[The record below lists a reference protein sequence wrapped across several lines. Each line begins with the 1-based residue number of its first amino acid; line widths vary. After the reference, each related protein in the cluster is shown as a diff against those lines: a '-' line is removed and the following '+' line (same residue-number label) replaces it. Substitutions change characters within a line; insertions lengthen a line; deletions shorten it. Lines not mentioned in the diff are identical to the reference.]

1 MTEPKRDDRGVPGP
15 LRVRADPTA
24 AARLVR
30 HRPAVVMRYMTAPA
44 ASHAAGK
51 DTVYF
56 EILGVAWFFL
66 YLRGRLRSGQ
76 AGPPLTPLAAG
87 EAAGEAEIAN
97 ESL

>member
-1 MTEPKRDDRGVPGP
+1 V
-15 LRVRADPTA
+15 
-24 AARLVR
+24 
-30 HRPAVVMRYMTAPA
+30 
-44 ASHAAGK
+44 AGK

>member
-1 MTEPKRDDRGVPGP
+1 MFQDHLGPGP
-15 LRVRADPTA
+15 TLLPPRAWFGIG
-24 AARLVR
+24 
-30 HRPAVVMRYMTAPA
+30 RPAVVMRYMTVPA
-44 ASHAAGK
+44 ASHVAGK